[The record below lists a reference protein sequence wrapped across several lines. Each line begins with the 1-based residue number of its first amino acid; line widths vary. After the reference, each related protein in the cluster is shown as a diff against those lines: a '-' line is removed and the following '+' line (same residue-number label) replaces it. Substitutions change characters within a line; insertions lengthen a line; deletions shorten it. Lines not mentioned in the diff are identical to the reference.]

1 MSNQILIDGELYDGE
16 TGELINKVEEVEVI
30 VEENHLPE
38 IFFKGGTHIQVNL
51 KQLEKALQEELKKFD
66 IEVTD
71 ETEKDASKQ
80 ATKLNKI
87 AKDLNSARLIVSKEI
102 KKPADDLKIAVDNLI
117 GMVQE
122 KRTDILNKVE
132 VFKSARMDN
141 IKDRLEAELGLLYTR
156 LGVTEEFQELDV
168 THLVKEE
175 NFAKE
180 TLSKKGKEA
189 IEAMALKQ
197 KSIQDNVKI
206 RLLELPISCKELQ
219 VPLTR
224 EDIEHIIRYDEA
236 EYIVE
241 LEKIIVSRLD
251 LEQKIEERRIADEE
265 RELLKKEEE
274 LKTKQEEIIK
284 VQKETGKKIVK
295 LIATFEVEVDINV
308 DNKKVLHKYQSDLSA
323 RYSTLK
329 TVVEN

>member
-1 MSNQILIDGELYDGE
+1 MSSQILIDGELFDGE
-16 TGELINKVEEVEVI
+16 TGELINQVEEVEVI
-30 VEENHLPE
+30 VEENNLPE

-51 KQLEKALQEELKKFD
+51 KQLETCLKKELKKFD
-66 IEVTD
+66 IEVTA

-87 AKDLNSARLIVSKEI
+87 AKDLNDARLKVSNEI
-102 KKPADDLKIAVDNLI
+102 KKPANDLKTAVDNLI
-117 GMVQE
+117 SIVQE

-141 IKDRLEAELGLLYTR
+141 IKNHLEAELGLFYTR
-156 LGVTEEFQELDV
+156 LGVTAEFQELDV
-168 THLVKEE
+168 SHLVKEE

-189 IEAMALKQ
+189 VEAMALKQ

-206 RLLELPISCKELQ
+206 RLLELPLSCKNLQ

-224 EDIEHIIRYDEA
+224 EDIEHIIRLDE
-236 EYIVE
+236 EKYIIE
-241 LEKIIVSRLD
+241 LEKIIISRLD

-265 RELLKKEEE
+265 RELIKKEEE
-274 LKTKQEEIIK
+274 LKTKQKEVLK

-295 LIATFEVEVDINV
+295 LIATFEIEVDINV

-323 RYSTLK
+323 RYRTLK